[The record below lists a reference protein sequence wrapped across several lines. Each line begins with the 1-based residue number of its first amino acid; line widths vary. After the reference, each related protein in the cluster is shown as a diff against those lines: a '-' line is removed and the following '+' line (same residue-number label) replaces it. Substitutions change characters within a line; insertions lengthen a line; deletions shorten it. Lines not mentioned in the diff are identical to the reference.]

1 MVFKPSL
8 QGDRDMKLI
17 ITISVFLLSACSLN
31 PIIDPKGST
40 NPQNIIEDKMACEYI
55 IKESSIWDRTS
66 MMYATCLE
74 GRGHSVINYHGAR

>member
-1 MVFKPSL
+1 
-8 QGDRDMKLI
+8 MKLI

-40 NPQNIIEDKMACEYI
+40 HPQNIIEDKMACEYI